1 MVITVV
7 SSTEYCFWIWVS
19 TIIFIIFW
27 DFVRQ
32 WTIFTYKNDFPAN
45 MMTSWRRLSSSFSS
59 SRRLNQDENIRLSHT
74 SSRRLGQEQYNHLGH
89 TSSRRLQ
96 NVFKTSS
103 RRPAK
108 TSYIKT
114 FSRRFQHVF
123 KTYPRGFTKMSS
135 KRFQEVSSI

>member
-1 MVITVV
+1 MF
-7 SSTEYCFWIWVS
+7 YQ
-19 TIIFIIFW
+19 IFHSPQM
-27 DFVRQ
+27 RQ

-45 MMTSWRRLSSSFSS
+45 MKTSWRRLSSSFSS
-59 SRRLNQDENIRLSHT
+59 SRRLNQNENIRLSHT

-108 TSYIKT
+108 TSSRHLQDVLPRRLPKTSYIKT
-114 FSRRFQHVF
+114 FSRRFQHVV
-123 KTYPRGFTKMSS
+123 KTYPRGLTKMSS
-135 KRFQEVSSI
+135 KRFQDVSSI